1 MTYDEALMYHPEVPV
16 PVVFRGAFIQ
26 ACQIRLHLPVDIRQG
41 QQDAFLCKPENISCI
56 SALYSDGQTAYR
68 IEFYPH
74 AVNDNVRINRDDE
87 YMMLAEYGTVKGVCL
102 KQGNYFLD
110 IYDGKANALPDVL
123 IPGLTVDML
132 SYGTSSV
139 NENNASAILRDDEA
153 AGLLDAL
160 ILFIDPV

>member
-1 MTYDEALMYHPEVPV
+1 
-16 PVVFRGAFIQ
+16 
-26 ACQIRLHLPVDIRQG
+26 
-41 QQDAFLCKPENISCI
+41 
-56 SALYSDGQTAYR
+56 
-68 IEFYPH
+68 
-74 AVNDNVRINRDDE
+74 
-87 YMMLAEYGTVKGVCL
+87 MMLAEYGTVKGVCL